1 MNALTLLK
9 GLISLVT
16 SVANYLRD
24 KRLMDAGAAESVL
37 KGLNDANDAINRANA
52 ARANADSI
60 PIEKDDANRAN
71 KRV

>member
-9 GLISLVT
+9 GLVSLVT

-52 ARANADSI
+52 ARANANSV
-60 PIEKDDANRAN
+60 PIDQDPDNTAN
-71 KRV
+71 K

>member
-9 GLISLVT
+9 GLVALVT

-52 ARANADSI
+52 ARANADSVQ
-60 PIEKDDANRAN
+60 IESDPDNRAN
-71 KRV
+71 K